1 MSTQQMSW
9 RYEFVTCEGLDRF
22 VTRIR
27 YMWVTGMPYMW
38 VTWIRSWVTW
48 IRSWVTWIRLWV
60 TWIRSWVTWI
70 RCVKTMCQD
79 NMVNEFVTWLH
90 EFVTCEGL
98 HKFITCEL
106 HECGTCE
113 LHEFLTVKTIC
124 QDVNMSWRYEFVTCE
139 DSINALHVSYMNSL
153 HEFNTWIHYCPDNMS
168 RQYCL
173 DVWRTR

>member
-1 MSTQQMSW
+1 MRYMWVTWIRYCQYTMSTQQMSW

-22 VTRIR
+22 VTWIR
-27 YMWVTGMPYMW
+27 YMCVTGMPYMW

-48 IRSWVTWIRLWV
+48 ILH
-60 TWIRSWVTWI
+60 
-70 RCVKTMCQD
+70 VKTMCQD
-79 NMVNEFVTWLH
+79 NMVNEFVTWQH
-90 EFVTCEGL
+90 AFVTCEGL

-124 QDVNMSWRYEFVTCE
+124 QDVKLSWRHEFVICE

-168 RQYCL
+168 RQYCF